1 MRTAPILHIVVT
13 RCGPEIV
20 HTRSFVSLEN
30 AESYY
35 EWKSNNLD
43 PRDPKW
49 PADSCQ
55 LVIAELT
62 PIKEKGAAATAPR
75 VPVRPSTFQGADGR
89 DNDTFSRR
97 R

>member
-1 MRTAPILHIVVT
+1 MTEPILHIVVT
-13 RCGPEIV
+13 RHGADIV

-35 EWKSNNLD
+35 EWKSAHLD

-49 PADSCQ
+49 PADSCS

-62 PIKEKGAAATAPR
+62 PIKEKGAVAAAPR
-75 VPVRPSTFQGADGR
+75 RPVRPSTFQGADGR